1 VADVLVAMRAVL
13 PHFHPLRML
22 PLVLVEEEVP
32 VLAVGAL
39 ENDLVPRHGQTLRSI
54 VDKGDPLWV
63 ALEYAFLDRLS

>member
-1 VADVLVAMRAVL
+1 
-13 PHFHPLRML
+13 ML

-39 ENDLVPRHGQTLRSI
+39 ENDLVPRHGQTLLSI

-63 ALEYAFLDRLS
+63 ALGYLFPDRLS